1 MTYCKAI
8 RRKKRTFQKYTLD
21 DSNQYIWYFVT
32 KSLAF
37 LIYHWLLFVAGLNSK
52 REVFLVLT
60 ANALDLYPPN
70 FENTYISVFLIT

>member
-32 KSLAF
+32 KSLTF
-37 LIYHWLLFVAGLNSK
+37 LIYHWLLFVAGLNGK